1 MFLDAQMQQVNAT
14 MIKQGD
20 VIQTLST
27 DSMGIVS
34 SVVKFVLKID
44 GQFDFVSVHLVNVN
58 TNSTT
63 ILTVTEEHGVIILGG
78 NDNSQLQTV
87 KAKSVVPGQKM
98 KGTGFGDIWMV
109 EEVEQLKLPSR
120 YVIQTE
126 AGTALAS
133 EVLTTTSCLH

>member
-14 MIKQGD
+14 TIKEGD
-20 VIQTLST
+20 VIQTLSKGN
-27 DSMGIVS
+27 MNIVP

-87 KAKSVVPGQKM
+87 NAKSVVPGQKM
-98 KGTGFGDIWMV
+98 IGTGLGDVWMV
-109 EEVEQLKLPSR
+109 QEVEQLKLPSR
-120 YVIQTE
+120 YVI
-126 AGTALAS
+126 
-133 EVLTTTSCLH
+133 